1 MNFNRYLCQEFIE
14 AELGCTDPTQLHL
27 FKEQIANFTL
37 VQDKVPSLNSAII
50 SDACDVFF
58 KSALSFLE
66 ALFSL
71 KRGHSS
77 WAIVKLYYSIF
88 YSLRTYLLLGGY
100 APIKNGKGEI
110 YFIKCE
116 DNSSPIRI
124 STGSIKGD
132 HKTTI
137 KAFSQFYPSHKLNT
151 NTIDSIN
158 IFEWAMQCRELVNYR
173 NSSFIEPDYGYDAI
187 PGTLSD
193 ADHINYLIK
202 QYLNDEYYTYCF
214 DREHSLLSTASVL
227 IFEAI
232 QKFRN
237 SNIPFL
243 TQERQLVFKQLI
255 KKSGLK
261 NADALIDLFY
271 SDADVAFSEN

>member
-14 AELGCTDPTQLHL
+14 TELGCTDPAQLHL
-27 FKEQIANFTL
+27 FKEQIVSFTL
-37 VQDKVPSLNSAII
+37 VQDKVPSLSNAIT

-116 DNSSPIRI
+116 DGSSPIRI

-137 KAFSQFYPSHKLNT
+137 RAFTKFYPSHKLNT

-173 NSSFIEPDYGYDAI
+173 NSSFIEPEYGYDAI
-187 PGTLSD
+187 PKTLSN
-193 ADHINYLIK
+193 AAHINHLIK

-214 DREHSLLSTASVL
+214 VREHSLLSTASVL

-232 QKFRN
+232 HKFR
-237 SNIPFL
+237 SVHVPFL
-243 TQERQLVFKQLI
+243 TQERQSVFKQLI
-255 KKSGLK
+255 KKSGLN
-261 NADALIDLFY
+261 NADILIDLFY
-271 SDADVAFSEN
+271 SDADVTSTEN